1 MVLFEAMTTLSIN
14 QKLFCSM
21 WHVWSALCLIR
32 QKPNMLLFQKQK
44 NLPKP
49 TQTSEQQRTELDP
62 SGPTILTR
70 PAVWPHWF
78 LHYNMIVC
86 PSGRFTSRALH
97 WHKPERRPLLSRTPS
112 MHTTA
117 YPINLFTIYNYLSS
131 LSSRNKNIETKGGIK
146 LGLFAHS
153 NNKKREKK
161 KTSQCLFSSM
171 CHRTTPNTI

>member
-44 NLPKP
+44 IFRNQPKLLSSSAP
-49 TQTSEQQRTELDP
+49 SWTLQDP

-86 PSGRFTSRALH
+86 PSGRFTSQALH

-131 LSSRNKNIETKGGIK
+131 LSSRNKNIETK
-146 LGLFAHS
+146 
-153 NNKKREKK
+153 EV
-161 KTSQCLFSSM
+161 
-171 CHRTTPNTI
+171 